1 MCNDVGIK
9 KERRKVLGIFQEL
22 YAASGISVMT
32 YKHLI
37 MWLIAFVVLYMAIKK
52 EFEPLL
58 LLPIGFGILLAN
70 LPKANL
76 MEENMLL
83 WYFYNYGIKS
93 EIIPCLIFLG
103 LGALTDFGPLIADPK
118 TLLLGA
124 AAQGGVYITFIG
136 AIVAGFTVKEAAGI
150 GIIGGADGP
159 TTIYVLS
166 YLAPYL
172 MGPCAVAAYS
182 YMAMVPV
189 IQPPIAR
196 LLTTREERLIRM
208 PMPRPVSPMEKVLFP
223 IVATIVVCILVP
235 MAAPLIALFMLGNL
249 FRESRV
255 VERLNDVAQNALLN
269 IVTVFLGISVG
280 GTMSAETFLDPKVLF
295 IFALGVVAFASATAM
310 GIIFAKIMNLFL
322 KQKINPL
329 IGGAGVSAVPMS
341 ARTMHRVAQAE
352 DKKNYILMHAMGP
365 NVAGVIGTAVA
376 AGMFITLLAG
386 K

>member
-1 MCNDVGIK
+1 M
-9 KERRKVLGIFQEL
+9 LGIFQEL
-22 YAASGISVMT
+22 FDASGMSILTV
-32 YKHLI
+32 KQLI
-37 MWLIAFVVLYMAIKK
+37 MWLIAFTVIYMAIKK

-76 MEENMLL
+76 MDENMLL
-83 WYFYNYGIKS
+83 WYFYNYGIKT

-103 LGALTDFGPLIADPK
+103 LGALTDFGPLISTPRN
-118 TLLLGA
+118 LILGA
-124 AAQGGVYITFIG
+124 AAQGGVYVAYFG
-136 AIVAGFTVKEAAGI
+136 AVLAGFSVKEAAGI
-150 GIIGGADGP
+150 AIIGGADGP

-182 YMAMVPV
+182 YMAMVPL

-208 PMPRPVSPMEKVLFP
+208 PMPRPVSPTEKVLFP
-223 IVATIVVCILVP
+223 IVATIVICVLVP
-235 MAAPLIALFMLGNL
+235 TAAPLMSMLMLGNL
-249 FRESRV
+249 FRESGV

-269 IVTVFLGISVG
+269 IVTIFLGVAVG
-280 GTMSAETFLDPKVLF
+280 ATMNAEMFLDPQVLF
-295 IFALGVVAFASATAM
+295 IFAIGILAFAFATAV

-341 ARTMHRVAQAE
+341 ARVMHRIAQAE
-352 DKKNYILMHAMGP
+352 DKKNYILMQAMGP

-376 AGMFITLLAG
+376 AGMFIALLAD

>member
-1 MCNDVGIK
+1 MVEIF
-9 KERRKVLGIFQEL
+9 KEIFIS
-22 YAASGISVMT
+22 SGIPVLT
-32 YKHLI
+32 VKQLI
-37 MWLIAFVVLYMAIKK
+37 MWLIAFVIMYLAIKK

-58 LLPIGFGILLAN
+58 LLPIGFGVLLAN

-83 WYFYNYGIKS
+83 WYFYNYGIKT

-103 LGALTDFGPLIADPK
+103 LGALTDFGPMISNPK

-124 AAQGGVYITFIG
+124 AAQGGVYFTYFG
-136 AIVAGFTVKEAAGI
+136 AIIAGFTVKEAAGI
-150 GIIGGADGP
+150 AIIGGADGP

-182 YMAMVPV
+182 YMAMVPL

-196 LLTTREERLIRM
+196 LLTTRKERLIRM
-208 PMPRPVSPMEKVLFP
+208 PMPRPVSSTEKILFP
-223 IVATIVVCILVP
+223 IVATIVICVLVP
-235 MAAPLIALFMLGNL
+235 AAAPLLGMLMLGNL
-249 FRESRV
+249 FRESGV
-255 VERLNDVAQNALLN
+255 VERLSDVAQNALLN
-269 IVTVFLGISVG
+269 IVTVFLGVSVG
-280 GTMSAETFLDPKVLF
+280 GTMCAEVFLDPQVLF
-295 IFALGVVAFASATAM
+295 IFLLGVVAFATATAT

-322 KQKINPL
+322 KEKINPL

-341 ARTMHRVAQAE
+341 ARTMHRLAQAE
-352 DKKNYILMHAMGP
+352 DKKNYILMQAMGP

-376 AGMFITLLAG
+376 AGMFIAMLAD

>member
-1 MCNDVGIK
+1 ML
-9 KERRKVLGIFQEL
+9 EIFREL
-22 YAASGISVMT
+22 FDASGLSVLT
-32 YKHLI
+32 IKQVI
-37 MWLIAFVVLYMAIKK
+37 MWLIAMIVMYLAIKK

-70 LPKANL
+70 LPKAHL

-83 WYFYNYGIKS
+83 WFFYNYGIKT

-103 LGALTDFGPLIADPK
+103 LGALTDFGPLISNPK
-118 TLLLGA
+118 NLLLGA
-124 AAQGGVYITFIG
+124 AAQGGVYITYFG
-136 AIVAGFTVKEAAGI
+136 AILAGFTIKEAAGI
-150 GIIGGADGP
+150 AIIGGADGP

-182 YMAMVPV
+182 YMAMVPL

-196 LLTTREERLIRM
+196 LLTTRKERLIRM
-208 PMPRPVSPMEKVLFP
+208 PMLRPVSKTEKIIFP
-223 IVATIVVCILVP
+223 IVSTIVIVILVP
-235 MAAPLIALFMLGNL
+235 AAAPLIGMFMLGNL
-249 FRESRV
+249 FRESGV

-269 IVTVFLGISVG
+269 IVTVFLGVAVG
-280 GTMSAETFLDPKVLF
+280 ATMSAETFLDPQVLF
-295 IFALGVVAFASATAM
+295 IFALGIVAFAAATAA

-322 KQKINPL
+322 KEKINPL
-329 IGGAGVSAVPMS
+329 IGAAGISAVPMA

-352 DKKNYILMHAMGP
+352 DKKNYILMQAMGP

-376 AGMFITLLAG
+376 AGMFIAMLAD

>member
-1 MCNDVGIK
+1 M
-9 KERRKVLGIFQEL
+9 LGIFQEL
-22 YAASGISVMT
+22 FAASGISVMT

-37 MWLIAFVVLYMAIKK
+37 MWAIAFVVLYLAIKK

-76 MEENMLL
+76 MEDNMLL
-83 WYFYNYGIKS
+83 WFFYNYGIKT
-93 EIIPCLIFLG
+93 ELIPCMIFLG
-103 LGALTDFGPLIADPK
+103 LGALTDFGPLISDPK

-124 AAQGGVYITFIG
+124 AAQGGVYITFFG
-136 AIVAGFTVKEAAGI
+136 AILVGFTVKEAAGI

-182 YMAMVPV
+182 YMAMVPL

-208 PMPRPVSPMEKVLFP
+208 PMPRPVSATEKVLFP
-223 IVATIVVCILVP
+223 IVATIVICVLVP
-235 MAAPLIALFMLGNL
+235 TSAPLIALFMLGNL
-249 FRESRV
+249 FRESGV

-269 IVTVFLGISVG
+269 IVTIFLGIAVG
-280 GTMSAETFLDPKVLF
+280 GTMNAEIFLDPKVLF
-295 IFALGVVAFASATAM
+295 IFALGVVAFAAATAI
-310 GIIFAKIMNLFL
+310 GIIFAKTMNLFL

-352 DKKNYILMHAMGP
+352 DKKNYILMQAMGP

-376 AGMFITLLAG
+376 AGMFIALLSG
-386 K
+386 S

>member
-1 MCNDVGIK
+1 MVEI
-9 KERRKVLGIFQEL
+9 LSEL
-22 YAASGISVMT
+22 FYSSGLSALTVKQI
-32 YKHLI
+32 I
-37 MWLIAFVVLYMAIKK
+37 MWLVAFAVMYLAIKK

-70 LPKANL
+70 LPKAHL
-76 MEENMLL
+76 IDENMLL
-83 WYFYNYGIKS
+83 WYFYNYGIRT

-103 LGALTDFGPLIADPK
+103 IGALTDFGPMISDPK

-124 AAQGGVYITFIG
+124 AAQGGVYITYFG
-136 AIVAGFTVKEAAGI
+136 AILAGFSVKEAAGI

-182 YMAMVPV
+182 YMAMVPL
-189 IQPPIAR
+189 IQPPIAK
-196 LLTTREERLIRM
+196 LLTTRNERLIRM
-208 PMPRPVSPMEKVLFP
+208 PMLRPVSATERILFP
-223 IVATIVVCILVP
+223 ILATIVICILVP
-235 MAAPLIALFMLGNL
+235 ASAPLMAMLMLGNL
-249 FRESRV
+249 FRESGV
-255 VERLNDVAQNALLN
+255 VGRLTDTAQNALLN
-269 IVTVFLGISVG
+269 IVTIFLGVSVG
-280 GTMSAETFLDPKVLF
+280 ATMSAEVFLDPQVLF
-295 IFALGVVAFASATAM
+295 IFALGVVAFATATAT

-322 KQKINPL
+322 KNKINPL

-341 ARTMHRVAQAE
+341 ARTMQRVAWE
-352 DKKNYILMHAMGP
+352 ENKKNYILMQAMGP

-376 AGMFITLLAG
+376 AGMFIAMLAD

>member
-1 MCNDVGIK
+1 V
-9 KERRKVLGIFQEL
+9 RSALLGVFQEL
-22 YAASGISVMT
+22 YAASGMSLMT

-37 MWLIAFVVLYMAIKK
+37 MWVIAFAVLYMAIKK

-83 WYFYNYGIKS
+83 WYFYNYGIKT

-103 LGALTDFGPLIADPK
+103 LGALTDFGPLISDPK
-118 TLLLGA
+118 NLLLGA
-124 AAQGGVYITFIG
+124 AAQGGVYITFFG

-182 YMAMVPV
+182 YMAMVPL

-223 IVATIVVCILVP
+223 IVATIVICILVP
-235 MAAPLIALFMLGNL
+235 TAAPLIALFMLGNL

-280 GTMSAETFLDPKVLF
+280 GTMSAEVFLDPKVLF
-295 IFALGVVAFASATAM
+295 IFALGVVAFASATAI

-352 DKKNYILMHAMGP
+352 DKKNYILMQAMGP